1 MRKNNF
7 SKVFALSSFLL
18 ISACNS
24 LPNFRGCLE
33 REMTKGYCCSAL
45 SGRCQDVD
53 DTHPLL
59 DDKGA
64 PIINPETKKGWTW
77 WELRPFLVS
86 IPFFDYAE
94 LKKYLIIN
102 CKNNSS
108 CDDRIPSWDRTIGNM
123 DEAIKER

>member
-1 MRKNNF
+1 MQKKL
-7 SKVFALSSFLL
+7 SKMLFVISSFCLL
-18 ISACNS
+18 SCTS
-24 LPNFRGCLE
+24 VPNFRGCLE
-33 REMTKGYCCSAL
+33 REMTKGYCCSAV

-59 DDKGA
+59 GEDGK
-64 PIINPETKKGWTW
+64 PIINKETGKPWTW

-94 LKKYLIIN
+94 LKKYLIVN
-102 CKNNSS
+102 CKNNRQ
-108 CDDRIPSWDRTIGNM
+108 CDDRIASWDRTIQNM